1 MHLAYAPSMEAR
13 MVVMVASCETMEE
26 TGKKSAEESE
36 SLYVGSSA
44 LSSGASYLIATSL
57 SSSIIIESVDSISRD
72 ERDAPL
78 T

>member
-1 MHLAYAPSMEAR
+1 
-13 MVVMVASCETMEE
+13 MEE

-44 LSSGASYLIATSL
+44 LSSGASYLITTSL
-57 SSSIIIESVDSISRD
+57 SSSVIVSMIIIINISAGMRFG
-72 ERDAPL
+72 A